1 MQRRNDPEM
10 EATVAELADEV
21 LGLTGVSAP
30 AARKELF
37 NRVGTFFFK
46 LKAEG
51 KGHWWCHGRLPELSA
66 FMLQLVDKRAAG
78 NHIDTW
84 IRESYSQ
91 LQQCTD
97 CIDGYHAMLLTLQAE
112 LASLYTEESMKLFL
126 RLLVEADVERLK
138 LIWSSNS
145 FVKKQRGQELTMGLY
160 ELFMHPRLLRDFR
173 FLKPMHKWIAEKPD
187 EALELCDWH
196 KLKQCPGLYMLLMCP
211 DSVLRA
217 WSATVL
223 SKLGHIELQSTSPLV
238 SVVEEW
244 MYLLEN
250 QQYNVSMLELD
261 LASTYDLAAFM
272 DSTQCTRT
280 PTPQVLWAAFDAL
293 FQTLEEN
300 MLAELLRRFD
310 NLPDLVFT
318 FLQEAN
324 PVNPKS
330 PPPVVLVVA
339 RCYGVLMKSLRY
351 RLWEHTSYDAATVWD
366 MLHAQCK
373 TTSWREFVVKALL
386 ELCDP
391 LLTSLRPPN
400 QDSASEAVRLY
411 FEVRRQLL
419 SFLLHDAPHLYADQ
433 SVLRT
438 TVTRVLCDVLQASF
452 DTTRSSLVRPL
463 PGAKPAD
470 VGALPE
476 TETLDIVTLSHR
488 FWWPL
493 TLHDSP
499 MDERN
504 ASCFTSDWMDVL
516 LVTLQTSNVMGL
528 VDAAATTVAL
538 VLRKQLYLMRDTWM
552 MHPSRLGD
560 IAWVSDLFTALCSWT
575 DVEKIPLLVH
585 AVLFETVGVAAQLA
599 CRPPTDA
606 PAAIEGLEM
615 VQDVLCPYVERMT
628 IETTERG
635 LGNIFRTPIV
645 AQHMTLCLITS
656 HPRLRPCIKRL
667 IMHGGGVANKTYT
680 SFTEPYQNLVSS
692 YMPSFLRGVAT
703 TLMYLRVHGLQP
715 TCVKELLL
723 HWTHTFESL
732 PDVLYNCI
740 VKEAAK
746 AKASSSSSIQKPSAT
761 SAMDLTRFPLLMHLF
776 LMNALEKLSPSDNEA
791 YGVRVL
797 RFARYM
803 WRLWFVF
810 HGDRHECLDYPANR
824 IILPLLQ
831 LAHHPNPTLQRRVV
845 DLCGYITQ
853 ELGSSDFVFDAKLD
867 TEITAVLTSWS
878 FEDGDAAGL
887 SALRLGLET
896 LLQLKRSV
904 RLAREREAIVIDS
917 DDDDDDGVEIIEE
930 EDLDEVGDDDVVPW
944 YSKEARRQRAKAKK
958 TSSSL
963 GKAKLTKPGIGPS
976 PFKTLVPFARLPK
989 KSMTTTFDR
998 ASAAVPRPTDSFYDD
1013 VDYEAIRKR
1022 REQQASKE
1030 GPTSA
1035 STKSAKSRTV
1045 SVLGYQPAFGG
1056 GASSSTV
1063 PPSSSAPSPHKE
1075 AVKPPKD
1082 ALPAPVLKMIGT
1094 IRHIRSMRKPLHP
1107 SSLYPFYRQILL
1119 ASQVDPRF
1127 KTSSSADLAKPSIS
1141 FLSSIEYGH
1150 AFLPLLLE
1158 EVQCDIAQGFGGNGP
1173 TIGLRLEAETMKENL
1188 RVVTFA
1194 YLQRPMKRS
1203 IRKNDVVRVTST
1215 LNAEIACTGVYV
1227 PEDDDKFS
1235 KKKGNDDKVR
1245 VLLLT
1250 ASDKEMP
1257 VVLLD
1262 TLIGGSEWNVRVVG
1276 NLTTSAR
1283 EYLALMAID
1292 FIPLHL
1298 RSVVLQPHKYKS
1310 TQSTV
1315 LGLISDIDTV
1325 RDAPS
1330 TEADKTLMAHLG
1342 ILEDLP
1348 MKLEDLRVTNIG
1360 VIVRKLRKY
1369 KGGNDVVQRAA
1380 ALITKWQKLL
1390 DTKDELS
1397 KTPLFLPPPV
1407 WDQLQTTYNASQ
1419 LQSVHSIL
1427 NNYSTGVS
1435 LLQGPPGTGKTKTI
1449 MGIISGLLAV
1459 SLPTPSA
1466 VTAPRK
1472 AMVVKPALVD
1482 FSGASTTSSL
1492 PGAVKA
1498 TSIQQIKNKG
1508 MSRQRLE
1515 GAMAGRPMFK
1525 PRPASGPRTVSV
1537 LPIANKGPETNHI
1550 LICAPSNGA
1559 VDELILRLRTDGL
1572 VGPDG
1577 KPMLVSTPKVHS
1589 VSGDDA
1595 NTISLLRLGSA
1606 TEDAPLIVKQSCLN
1620 DVVRVQVETHPKYQA
1635 FQALTRRHTELRDA
1649 IKLFHTQAKSGETP
1663 TASKKDMT
1671 AWHRELSEIT
1681 GKKRRLQE
1689 EVQMLERTTANA
1701 LLAKAN
1707 IIACTLSKCG
1717 SGDLDDV
1724 PRGFDAVIIDEAAQA
1739 VETSTLIPLRER
1751 VARVIFVGDPKQL
1764 PATVKSVEAQDALF
1778 NRSMFERLADGGV
1791 PRAILRVQYRMH
1803 PFLREFP
1810 SKAFYNGILSDGPVI
1825 ATRLHTLGMQVYKH
1839 PCYQPFVLYDIESAE
1854 RDGPGG
1860 SKCNSTEAAFG
1871 VAMVEHLKA
1880 TVELVKTKEWS
1891 IGFVTP
1897 YKEQVMTLRHLV
1909 SGKGWSDV
1917 EVNTVDGFQGRE
1929 KDIIIMSCVR
1939 TRAVGFLKDVRRL
1952 NVALTRAR
1960 YCCFVLGH
1968 ARTLCKDPTW
1978 KQLVSNAYDRKMYI
1992 KAAKKPFEQI
2002 WAESEA
2008 DVALKEQYEKMH
2020 APILAKSKDESSKQ
2034 TKRKRVKGPDDREP
2048 TKKRDDEAS
2057 ENTLPAQ
2064 EVVVDVA

>member
-1 MQRRNDPEM
+1 MQRRNDLEM

-21 LGLTGVSAP
+21 LGLAGVSAP

-66 FMLQLVDKRAAG
+66 FMLQLMDKRAAG

-84 IRESYSQ
+84 IRESYGQ
-91 LQQCTD
+91 L
-97 CIDGYHAMLLTLQAE
+97 HRL

-126 RLLVEADVERLK
+126 RLLVDADVERLK
-138 LIWSSNS
+138 LIWSTTS

-160 ELFMHPRLLRDFR
+160 ELFTHPRLLRDFR

-223 SKLGHIELQSTSPLV
+223 SKLGHIELQSTSPIV

-261 LASTYDLAAFM
+261 LASAYDLAAFM

-339 RCYGVLMKSLRY
+339 RCYGVLMKSLRF

-366 MLHAQCK
+366 MLHAQCR

-391 LLTSLRPPN
+391 LLTSLRPPH
-400 QDSASEAVRLY
+400 QDSASEAVHLY
-411 FEVRRQLL
+411 FDVRRQLL
-419 SFLLHDAPHLYADQ
+419 SFLLHDAPTLYAEQ

-452 DTTRSSLVRPL
+452 DTARSSLVRPL

-488 FWWPL
+488 FWWPI
-493 TLHDSP
+493 TLHDAP

-516 LVTLQTSNVMGL
+516 LVTLQTSSVMGL

-552 MHPSRLGD
+552 MQPDRLGD

-575 DVEKIPLLVH
+575 DVEKIPLVVH
-585 AVLFETVGVAAQLA
+585 AVLFETVGVAAQLS
-599 CRPPTDA
+599 CRPPADA
-606 PAAIEGLEM
+606 TAAIEGLEM

-667 IMHGGGVANKTYT
+667 IMHGGGVANKSYT

-746 AKASSSSSIQKPSAT
+746 AKASSRKAQSSAT

-776 LMNALEKLSPSDNEA
+776 LMNALEKLSPTDNEA

-824 IILPLLQ
+824 ILLPLLQ

-867 TEITAVLTSWS
+867 AEIAAVLAKWS
-878 FEDGDAAGL
+878 FEAGDTAGL
-887 SALRLGLET
+887 SALRLSLET

-904 RLAREREAIVIDS
+904 RQAREREAI
-917 DDDDDDGVEIIEE
+917 
-930 EDLDEVGDDDVVPW
+930 VGDDDVVPW

-958 TSSSL
+958 ISSSAI
-963 GKAKLTKPGIGPS
+963 GKVKLTKPSNGPS

-989 KSMTTTFDR
+989 KPMTTTFDR
-998 ASAAVPRPTDSFYDD
+998 ASAAVPRATDSFYDD

-1030 GPTSA
+1030 GPISGSA
-1035 STKSAKSRTV
+1035 KPSKSRTV

-1056 GASSSTV
+1056 ASAATTTV
-1063 PPSSSAPSPHKE
+1063 PSTSAPSPPKE
-1075 AVKPPKD
+1075 AAKPPKD

-1119 ASQVDPRF
+1119 ASQIDPRF
-1127 KTSSSADLAKPSIS
+1127 KTSTSADLAKPSIS
-1141 FLSSIEYGH
+1141 FPSSIEYGH

-1173 TIGLRLEAETMKENL
+1173 TMGVRLETETMKENL

-1194 YLQRPMKRS
+1194 YLQRPMKRL

-1215 LNAEIACTGVYV
+1215 LVQLTFATRMDISCPSRTLKLRARVFTCPRTTIN
-1227 PEDDDKFS
+1227 S
-1235 KKKGNDDKVR
+1235 RKKGTNDDKVR

-1298 RSVVLQPHKYKS
+1298 RSVVLQPYKYKS

-1315 LGLISDIDTV
+1315 LGLISDIDTL

-1330 TEADKTLMAHLG
+1330 TEGDKTLMAHLG
-1342 ILEDLP
+1342 ILDDLP

-1360 VIVRKLRKY
+1360 VVVRKLRKY
-1369 KGGNDVVQRAA
+1369 KGSNDVVQRAA
-1380 ALITKWQKLL
+1380 ALIAKWQKLL

-1397 KTPLFLPPPV
+1397 TTPLFLPPPV

-1449 MGIISGLLAV
+1449 MGIISGLLAI
-1459 SLPTPSA
+1459 SLPTP
-1466 VTAPRK
+1466 TA
-1472 AMVVKPALVD
+1472 PALVD
-1482 FSGASTTSSL
+1482 FSGASTSSL

-1577 KPMLVSTPKVHS
+1577 KPVLVSTPKVHA

-1635 FQALTRRHTELRDA
+1635 FQALTRRHTELRDS
-1649 IKLFHTQAKSGETP
+1649 IKLFHTQAKAGETP

-1871 VAMVEHLKA
+1871 IAMVEHLKA

-1978 KQLVSNAYDRKMYI
+1978 KQLVSSAYDRKMYI
-1992 KAAKKPFEQI
+1992 NAAKKPFEQI

-2008 DVALKEQYEKMH
+2008 DVSLKEQYEKMH
-2020 APILAKSKDESSKQ
+2020 EPILAKSKDESSKQ
-2034 TKRKRVKGPDDREP
+2034 SKRKRVKSPDDRET

-2064 EVVVDVA
+2064 EV